1 MKKKMF
7 MTVLIC
13 GCMWGYSTLA
23 QAQVNPEDM
32 LARRAEKMAENLG
45 IKEEGKADF
54 IEKYKTYQQELMTA
68 RMAGIDP
75 ASLRKEAKTDG
86 LTDEEA
92 TQRIQAK
99 FDREAQQIVNAYN
112 ALEVEK
118 KYYAEFAKTL
128 TPQQLVKIFVPE
140 RQERNRRPSMGG
152 SNRGNR
158 PQRGVQGGGFPRG
171 GWEND
176 AFGEE

>member
-68 RMAGIDP
+68 RMAGIDS

-118 KYYAEFAKTL
+118 KYYAEFSKTL

-140 RQERNRRPSMGG
+140 RQERNRRPSMGAP
-152 SNRGNR
+152 NRGNR
-158 PQRGVQGGGFPRG
+158 PQRGVQGGGFPGG